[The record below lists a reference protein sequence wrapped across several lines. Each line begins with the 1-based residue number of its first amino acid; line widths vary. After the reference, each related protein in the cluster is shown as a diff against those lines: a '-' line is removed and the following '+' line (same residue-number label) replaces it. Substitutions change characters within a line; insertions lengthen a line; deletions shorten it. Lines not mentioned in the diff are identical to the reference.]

1 MIVASRSNVN
11 SLILMKYMRIDC
23 ANISGLLGIPQLK

>member
-1 MIVASRSNVN
+1 MTVASGSNVN
-11 SLILMKYMRIDC
+11 SLILMKYMQIDC